1 MTALRTFQTRR
12 KVLSMPHSIPTITL
26 NGITPS
32 PEFLKLHASLTTPE
46 SEDWI
51 VVPNKNQIFSMA
63 MREKRSLS
71 GRLVTLWK
79 SGWWNRLGM
88 LRFLGNLPER
98 HELGVLSVYVATDAE
113 TVGTH
118 SLLSELASLGKRK
131 SFNILS
137 MVLPGVDTTQCIRC
151 LDPASSN
158 SGDFERGAFM
168 ITTVN

>member
-1 MTALRTFQTRR
+1 MSDSF
-12 KVLSMPHSIPTITL
+12 PTITL
-26 NGITPS
+26 NGVTPN
-32 PEFLKLHASLTTPE
+32 PEFLKLHASLTTSE

-51 VVPNKNQIFSMA
+51 VVPNKKQIFLMA
-63 MREKRSLS
+63 MREKCSLS
-71 GRLVTLWK
+71 GRLITLWK

-88 LRFLGNLPER
+88 LRFLGDLPER
-98 HELGVLSVYVATDAE
+98 HELGVLSVYVASDAE
-113 TVGTH
+113 AVGTP
-118 SLLSELASLGKRK
+118 SLLSELAGLGKRK

-137 MVLPGVDTTQCIRC
+137 MVLPGVDTKQCIRC

>member
-1 MTALRTFQTRR
+1 MSDSF
-12 KVLSMPHSIPTITL
+12 PTITL
-26 NGITPS
+26 NGVTPN

-79 SGWWNRLGM
+79 SGWWNRSGM
-88 LRFLGNLPER
+88 LRYLGDLPER
-98 HELGVLSVYVATDAE
+98 HELGVVSVYVSTDAE
-113 TVGTH
+113 VVGTH

-131 SFNILS
+131 SFNLLS
-137 MVLPGVDTTQCIRC
+137 MILPGADTKQCLRC

-158 SGDFERGAFM
+158 SRDFERGAFM

>member
-1 MTALRTFQTRR
+1 M
-12 KVLSMPHSIPTITL
+12 SDSIPTITFDGL
-26 NGITPS
+26 TPN
-32 PEFLKLHASLTTPE
+32 PEFLKLHAALTTPE

-51 VVPNKNQIFSMA
+51 LVPNKNQIFSTA

-79 SGWWNRLGM
+79 SGWWNRFGM
-88 LRFLGNLPER
+88 LQYLGNLPEK
-98 HELGVLSVYVATDAE
+98 HELGVLSVYVTTDAE
-113 TVGTH
+113 AVGTH

-137 MVLPGVDTTQCIRC
+137 MILPGADTKQCMRC

-158 SGDFERGAFM
+158 SRDFVRAPFM

>member
-1 MTALRTFQTRR
+1 MSDSF
-12 KVLSMPHSIPTITL
+12 PTITL
-26 NGITPS
+26 NGVTPN

-71 GRLVTLWK
+71 GRLVTFWK
-79 SGWWNRLGM
+79 SGWWNRSGM
-88 LRFLGNLPER
+88 LRYLGDLPER
-98 HELGVLSVYVATDAE
+98 HELGVVSVYVSTDAE
-113 TVGTH
+113 VVGTH

-131 SFNILS
+131 SFNLLS
-137 MVLPGVDTTQCIRC
+137 MILPGADTKQCLRC

-158 SGDFERGAFM
+158 SRDFARGAFM